1 LQIGGHCR
9 LYSKTMSLRRKQF
22 PSFTPEL
29 GSNTHPISYLAT

>member
-1 LQIGGHCR
+1 
-9 LYSKTMSLRRKQF
+9 MSQRRKQF